1 MKVLIAGA
9 NGYIGSHVT
18 KMFVESGFEVSTYSR
33 ASGVLPDAR
42 KLTKVP
48 ADLSGYFDIVVN
60 CARPHWSEFSPEE
73 IVAIESKLLTQLDRL
88 AAECATKIHT
98 SGVWLF
104 GNASHNDLKVFRLK
118 PLDVVKLDAVTIGSA
133 IKKKWHVVY
142 CPSLVYGGENCQLKR
157 IVDSLSDQT
166 IQVAIP
172 SQGHNQYI
180 HVNDIARFYLS
191 LVQGRISSA
200 QHFIAET
207 KGYSPEEFSQ
217 LLLDS
222 RIIKKVSK
230 SNWREF
236 ENIFGFSAVEI
247 EKLNLKLPV
256 SPLFEPKESLRKYIE
271 NYPYKRLRFQ
281 DTLSN
286 LRYTR

>member
-18 KMFVESGFEVSTYSR
+18 KMFVESGFEVSIYSR
-33 ASGVLPDAR
+33 TSGVLPPAR

-48 ADLSGYFDIVVN
+48 SDFSGYFDIVIN

-73 IVAIESKLLTQLDRL
+73 IADIESKLLTQLDRL
-88 AAECATKIHT
+88 AAEGATKIHT

-104 GNASHNDLKVFRLK
+104 GHASHNDLKEFRLK
-118 PLDVVKLDAVTIGSA
+118 PLDAVKPDTVTIGCA

-166 IQVAIP
+166 LQVAIP
-172 SQGHNQYI
+172 SQGYNQYI
-180 HVNDIARFYLS
+180 HVNDIARFYLA
-191 LVQGRISSA
+191 LVQGKHPAI

-207 KGYSPEEFSQ
+207 VGYSPELFSQ
-217 LLLDS
+217 LLLDFQIVKHVYKTS
-222 RIIKKVSK
+222 WSD
-230 SNWREF
+230 F
-236 ENIFGFSAVEI
+236 EKYHGSSAVEI
-247 EKLNLKLPV
+247 EKLNLKLPI
-256 SPLFEPKESLRKYIE
+256 SSLCEPKESLRKYIE
-271 NYPYKRLRFQ
+271 NY
-281 DTLSN
+281 T
-286 LRYTR
+286 

>member
-18 KMFVESGFEVSTYSR
+18 KMFVESGFEVSIYSR
-33 ASGVLPDAR
+33 TSGVLPPAR

-48 ADLSGYFDIVVN
+48 SDFSGYFDIVIN

-73 IVAIESKLLTQLDRL
+73 IADIESKLLTQLDRL
-88 AAECATKIHT
+88 AAEGATKIHT

-104 GNASHNDLKVFRLK
+104 GHASHNDLKEFRLK
-118 PLDVVKLDAVTIGSA
+118 PLDAVKPDTVTIGCA

-166 IQVAIP
+166 LQVAIP
-172 SQGHNQYI
+172 SQGYNQYI
-180 HVNDIARFYLS
+180 HVNDIARFYLA
-191 LVQGRISSA
+191 LVQGKHPAI

-207 KGYSPEEFSQ
+207 VGYSPELFSQ
-217 LLLDS
+217 LLLDFQ
-222 RIIKKVSK
+222 IVKHVYK
-230 SNWREF
+230 SSWGDF
-236 ENIFGFSAVEI
+236 EKYHGSSAVEI
-247 EKLNLKLPV
+247 EKLNLKLPI
-256 SPLFEPKESLRKYIE
+256 SSLCEPKESLRKYIE
-271 NYPYKRLRFQ
+271 NY
-281 DTLSN
+281 T
-286 LRYTR
+286 

>member
-18 KMFVESGFEVSTYSR
+18 KMFVESGFEVSIYSR
-33 ASGVLPDAR
+33 TSGVLPPAR

-48 ADLSGYFDIVVN
+48 SDFSGYFDIVIN

-73 IVAIESKLLTQLDRL
+73 IADIESKLLTQLDRL
-88 AAECATKIHT
+88 AAEGATKIYT

-104 GNASHNDLKVFRLK
+104 GHASHNDLKEFRLK
-118 PLDVVKLDAVTIGSA
+118 PLDAVKPDTVTIGCA

-166 IQVAIP
+166 LQVAIP
-172 SQGHNQYI
+172 SQGYNQYI
-180 HVNDIARFYLS
+180 HVNDIARFYLA
-191 LVQGRISSA
+191 LVQGKHPAI

-207 KGYSPEEFSQ
+207 VGYSPELFSQ
-217 LLLDS
+217 LLLDFQIVKHVYKTS
-222 RIIKKVSK
+222 WSD
-230 SNWREF
+230 F
-236 ENIFGFSAVEI
+236 EKYHGSSAVEI
-247 EKLNLKLPV
+247 EKLNLKLPI
-256 SPLFEPKESLRKYIE
+256 SSLCEPKESLRKYIE
-271 NYPYKRLRFQ
+271 NY
-281 DTLSN
+281 T
-286 LRYTR
+286 